1 MLLAALCSAEALT
14 HGIVAPRS
22 AARASPPPL
31 AAAKDRP
38 QPPKPSLDLQPAGD
52 AVSDAIAPLLTLED
66 KGDGFDDVRGAL
78 RERQKARRHCCTTRP
93 NMLHIANRSS
103 CSAHGSSPSPRR
115 GGPSAIPSTGRP
127 PLAGQRRA
135 AGPRSD
141 TSHSSSVDAAP
152 GWPRAEK
159 CGLADTTQAMQALMQ
174 IRSSSPPPQ
183 VLGGEA
189 AALARGATKK
199 D

>member
-1 MLLAALCSAEALT
+1 MRLVVLLAALCSAEALT

-78 RERQKARRHCCTTRP
+78 RERQKAWRAFSDS
-93 NMLHIANRSS
+93 LDRS
-103 CSAHGSSPSPRR
+103 P
-115 GGPSAIPSTGRP
+115 
-127 PLAGQRRA
+127 A
-135 AGPRSD
+135 ARW
-141 TSHSSSVDAAP
+141 A
-152 GWPRAEK
+152 K
-159 CGLADTTQAMQALMQ
+159 
-174 IRSSSPPPQ
+174 

>member
-1 MLLAALCSAEALT
+1 MLLAVLCSAEALT

-93 NMLHIANRSS
+93 NMLHTRTGVRVRLTGALPRPGVAGLQRFSRPVARRSLGKG
-103 CSAHGSSPSPRR
+103 ARR
-115 GGPSAIPSTGRP
+115 V
-127 PLAGQRRA
+127 PLR
-135 AGPRSD
+135 
-141 TSHSSSVDAAP
+141 H
-152 GWPRAEK
+152 
-159 CGLADTTQAMQALMQ
+159 LAF
-174 IRSSSPPPQ
+174 
-183 VLGGEA
+183 
-189 AALARGATKK
+189 
-199 D
+199 

>member
-127 PLAGQRRA
+127 PLAGQRRRRVPA
-135 AGPRSD
+135 PTPRILAQSTPRLAGPGRRN
-141 TSHSSSVDAAP
+141 A
-152 GWPRAEK
+152 GWLILRRQ
-159 CGLADTTQAMQALMQ
+159 C
-174 IRSSSPPPQ
+174 RH
-183 VLGGEA
+183 
-189 AALARGATKK
+189 
-199 D
+199 